1 MQKSINRAISAL
13 AVFGLN
19 LLYRLYKMLV
29 SPLLGNRCRFYPS
42 CSDYSKLAIEKHGW
56 ITGGWMSVKRL
67 AKCHQFHPGGFDY
80 VE

>member
-1 MQKSINRAISAL
+1 MLKFIISPIRRL
-13 AVFGLN
+13 AAFGLN

-29 SPLLGNRCRFYPS
+29 SPLMGDRCRFYPS
-42 CSDYSKLAIEKHGW
+42 CSDYSKQAIEKHGW
-56 ITGGWMSVKRL
+56 IAGGWMSVKRV

>member
-1 MQKSINRAISAL
+1 MLKFISSWL
-13 AVFGLN
+13 RRFSGFGLN
-19 LLYRLYKMLV
+19 VLYRLYKMLV

-42 CSDYSKLAIEKHGW
+42 CSDYSKQAVEKHGL
-56 ITGGWMSVKRL
+56 IAGGWMSVKRI